1 MFLLE
6 HDAKTLLALA
16 GVPVPPGV
24 LIESAE
30 AIPAALPPAPWVVKA
45 QVPVGGR
52 GKAGLIRPAKTTAE
66 VQSACKDILG
76 RAHRGHAVHSL
87 RVESALDG
95 AEETYISLTLEP
107 SAGSLRIMV
116 APQGGVDIETLA
128 AADAGAVR
136 TVTIDLNADAVQA
149 ALPKLVDGCADH
161 LERALVDAIP
171 RLMRIFLEG
180 ELRLLEINPLFVR
193 PDGTWFA
200 GDAKIVTDDDAV
212 FRQPAQAELLAA
224 RGPAYPEAH
233 RKRTYGC
240 DFVVVDPEG
249 ELGLLT
255 TGAGLSMMLIDE
267 LRAEGLKPFNFLDV
281 RTGGLRGDPTRLVH
295 VLEWIAQAP
304 KLRAVLV
311 NIFAGITDL
320 GEFSRLLVEAFARVP
335 QLKVPVV
342 ARLVGNNLE
351 TARGYLAERGIAV
364 EPDLDAALA
373 LVRGHLQRKP
383 AP

>member
-24 LIESAE
+24 LIESAA

-45 QVPVGGR
+45 QVPAGGR
-52 GKAGLIRPAKTTAE
+52 GKAGLIRRAETPAELKA
-66 VQSACKDILG
+66 ACAAILG
-76 RAHRGHAVHSL
+76 QTHRGHQVHSV
-87 RVESALDG
+87 RVESALEG
-95 AEETYISLTLEP
+95 AAETYVSLALEP
-107 SAGSLRIMV
+107 SAGALRIMV
-116 APQGGVDIETLA
+116 APQGGVEIETLA
-128 AADAGAVR
+128 AADANAVR
-136 TVTIDLNADAVQA
+136 TATVDLDAAAVQA
-149 ALPKLVDGCADH
+149 AAPKLTAGCDAP
-161 LERALVDAIP
+161 LERALADALL
-171 RLMRIFLEG
+171 RLARVFLDG

-224 RGPAYPEAH
+224 RGTAYPEAH

-281 RTGGLRGDPTRLVH
+281 RTGGLRGDAARLVH
-295 VLEWIAQAP
+295 VLEWLAQAP

-364 EPDLDAALA
+364 EPDLDAALT
-373 LVRGHLQRKP
+373 LVRKHLQRTP

>member
-6 HDAKTLLALA
+6 HDAKTLLSLA
-16 GVPVPPGV
+16 GIPVPAGC
-24 LIESAE
+24 LTED
-30 AIPAALPPAPWVVKA
+30 AAVDAAGCPPPPWVVKA

-52 GKAGLIRPAKTTAE
+52 GKAGLIRRAETPAELKA
-66 VQSACKDILG
+66 ACAAILG
-76 RAHRGHAVHSL
+76 QTHRGHRVDSV
-87 RVESALDG
+87 RVEAALEG
-95 AEETYISLTLEP
+95 AEEAYVSLTLEP
-107 SAGSLRIMV
+107 SAGALRIMV
-116 APQGGVDIETLA
+116 APQGGVEIETLA
-128 AADAGAVR
+128 AADAAAVR
-136 TVTIDLNADAVQA
+136 TATVALDAAAVQA
-149 ALPKLVDGCADH
+149 VVSKLTAGCAGHLSRALADALP
-161 LERALVDAIP
+161 
-171 RLMRIFLEG
+171 RLTRTFLDG

-193 PDGTWFA
+193 PDGSWFA

-212 FRQPAQAELLAA
+212 FRQAAQAELLDA
-224 RGPAYPEAH
+224 RGPAYPEAY

-240 DFVVVDPEG
+240 DFVVVDATG

-267 LRAEGLKPFNFLDV
+267 LRAEGIKPYNFLDV

-351 TARGYLAERGIAV
+351 TARAYLAGHGIAV

-373 LVRGHLQRKP
+373 LVRGHLQRQP